1 MFIFKLESVLCF
13 LQKRVIKLLV
23 MLFTFLQILFMHQAS
38 AYIHGAH
45 GVQSASGNVI
55 NCYDAVTGLGNGA
68 VIRSN
73 YCTLQID
80 TNNYVPASGTYKV
93 RLYVVNPS
101 SGQQWTADS
110 KAVYIDQNKSMQ
122 DQDLG
127 VGGGQGDVAFG
138 ISTYG
143 LAVTSCYSLVDERG
157 EVYLI
162 NMPNYGHNCEGVPVP
177 PLPPTPPEPDI
188 ACVINNGNAL
198 DVDLGTLDRAQLP
211 TVPTEGKTVPIDV
224 NCTGGVVTV
233 NMQLNYTPITVGAT
247 EIAKSDANGL
257 GVAIMYNSKTL
268 STTDITPLNFVEG
281 GNTFDLAFQA
291 VRDPNVAEGDVPV
304 GQFKAS
310 ATLVLTQQ

>member
-1 MFIFKLESVLCF
+1 MFIFKLESVLYF

-38 AYIHGAH
+38 AYITGAH
-45 GVQSASGNVI
+45 GVQYQSGQGVI
-55 NCYDAVTGLGNGA
+55 CDDTIIGLQNGA
-68 VIRSN
+68 VIRSDI
-73 YCTLQID
+73 CTLQID
-80 TNNYVPASGTYKV
+80 ANNYVPASGTYKV
-93 RLYVVNPS
+93 RLYVVNHS

-110 KAVYIDQNKSMQ
+110 KAVYFDQNKPML
-122 DQDLG
+122 DQNLDI
-127 VGGGQGDVAFG
+127 GGGQGDVAFG
-138 ISTYG
+138 ISTYEVV
-143 LAVTSCYSLVDERG
+143 VTSCYALVDERG
-157 EVYLI
+157 EAYTI
-162 NMPNYGHNCEGVPVP
+162 NMPNSDSVNCGSAP
-177 PLPPTPPEPDI
+177 PLPPTPPKPDI
-188 ACVINNGNAL
+188 ACVINNGNVL

-211 TVPTEGKTVPIDV
+211 TVPTEGKTIPVSV
-224 NCTGGVVTV
+224 NCTGGAVTV

-268 STTDITPLNFVEG
+268 STTDITPLTFLEG
-281 GNTFDLAFQA
+281 GDTFDLAFQA